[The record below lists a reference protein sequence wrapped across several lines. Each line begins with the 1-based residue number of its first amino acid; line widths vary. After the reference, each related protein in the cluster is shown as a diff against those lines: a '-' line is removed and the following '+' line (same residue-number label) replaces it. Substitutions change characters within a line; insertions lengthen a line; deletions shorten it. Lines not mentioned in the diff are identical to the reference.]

1 MKVFLSTDLEGTAGV
16 VDWEQCRYG
25 GAGYET
31 AVELLT
37 GEINAAIEGATQ
49 GGATEFLVNDSH
61 GRMANLRPDRLAG
74 LASYLAGRFKPMY
87 MMQGLDAS
95 FDAVFFISYH
105 GSRSTS
111 SVLSHT
117 YYPGAIA
124 EVRLNGDVTGE
135 AGINALVAQAYGV
148 PVALVSGDDLTVE
161 ETRRFCPGILGA
173 AVKTSVSRFAA
184 RSLHP
189 LAARQL
195 IHDQAREAIC
205 RLPALSPPAVSLPA
219 RLELAFTTTDY
230 ADLACRV
237 AGVTRCGPTT
247 ALVRGDDPLE
257 VYRDFVTVVLL
268 CRGLVE

>member
-16 VDWEQCRYG
+16 VDWEQCRSG

-37 GEINAAIEGATQ
+37 GEINAAIDGAAQ

-74 LASYLAGRFKPMY
+74 SASYLSGRVKPMY
-87 MMQGLDAS
+87 MMQGLDSS

-105 GSRSTS
+105 GSKSTS

-117 YYPGAIA
+117 YYPGAMA
-124 EVRLNGDVTGE
+124 EVRLNGEVTGE
-135 AGINALVAQAYGV
+135 AGINALVAQAYRV
-148 PVALVSGDDLTVE
+148 PVALVSGDDLTIE

-184 RSLHP
+184 QSLHP
-189 LAARQL
+189 LAARRL
-195 IHDQAREAIC
+195 IQDRAREAISG
-205 RLPALSPPAVSLPA
+205 LPALSPPALRLPA
-219 RLELAFTTTDY
+219 SLELAFTTTDY
-230 ADLACRV
+230 ADLATRI
-237 AGVTRCGPTT
+237 AGVDRRGPTT
-247 ALVRGDDPLE
+247 ALLSGDDPLE
-257 VYRDFVTVVLL
+257 LYRAFVTVVLL